1 MKTPLKFT
9 FNKIEDGYNNILNKT
24 KSYYKEERDM
34 RYLVEA
40 TSKYKKEDV
49 SDTELLKEKQKQGLS
64 ISRYV
69 PEEGEQF
76 EVDAERK
83 DLLVSKEFVKV
94 IKEIKDV
101 KEKVETATKEVK
113 TEKAVKETTKKTT
126 KKQ

>member
-1 MKTPLKFT
+1 
-9 FNKIEDGYNNILNKT
+9 
-24 KSYYKEERDM
+24 M

-40 TSKYKKEDV
+40 TSKYKEGDV
-49 SDTELLKEKQKQGLS
+49 SDTELLKEKQKQGLA

-83 DLLVSKEFVKV
+83 DLLVALNYVKV

-101 KEKVETATKEVK
+101 KKEVETATKEVK
-113 TEKAVKETTKKTT
+113 TEKAIKKTTKKTT
-126 KKQ
+126 TKKDK

>member
-1 MKTPLKFT
+1 
-9 FNKIEDGYNNILNKT
+9 
-24 KSYYKEERDM
+24 M

-49 SDTELLKEKQKQGLS
+49 SDNELLKEKQKQGLS

-76 EVDAERK
+76 EVDSERK

-101 KEKVETATKEVK
+101 KGEVETATKEVN
-113 TEKAVKETTKKTT
+113 TEKAVKKTTRKTT